1 MPHRPPIHWQ
11 FLTDTLAH
19 YQSQG
24 YAYIEAPWLVP
35 TAVIDITAPRLNE
48 VFNTAEGYLVGSAE
62 QGFLH
67 LMQQGELPA
76 GRYCALTPCFR
87 EEAPHTN
94 LRRPYFMK
102 VELIDTTGS
111 DQTAAMVNAAQQ
123 WLGSLGNQPVTQVVT
138 ASGIDLEVNQIE
150 VGSYGFRR
158 HDGLCWTYGTGI
170 AEPRFSQALA
180 QTSANADTAAT
191 PA

>member
-19 YQSQG
+19 YQSLG
-24 YAYIEAPWLVP
+24 YAYIEEPWLVP
-35 TAVIDITAPRLNE
+35 SAVIEITAPRLNE

-111 DQTAAMVNAAQQ
+111 ADFQFQENHS
-123 WLGSLGNQPVTQVVT
+123 WISSLGNQPVTQVET
-138 ASGIDLEVNQIE
+138 ASGIDLEVNHIE
-150 VGSYGFRR
+150 IGSYGFRR
-158 HDGLCWTYGTGI
+158 HGGLCWTYGTGL

-180 QTSANADTAAT
+180 Q
-191 PA
+191 